1 MDQTGSC
8 RLLREEQRIMKYYKT
23 PGFDEMNQFLRM
35 NQFFALSNIHS
46 STLEYKIDQRNK
58 AEQEWQNSNFQ
69 YHTSTFGI
77 G

>member
-35 NQFFALSNIHS
+35 NQFFAQSKSGKIQTFNMIHQLLVS
-46 STLEYKIDQRNK
+46 AKYLY
-58 AEQEWQNSNFQ
+58 
-69 YHTSTFGI
+69 
-77 G
+77 